1 MIVRL
6 LDPSNR
12 ERDHFDVEVA
22 MTDRARTK
30 GLSGRSNIGDGM
42 IFFFPRP
49 TVVPFTVAKMKVPID
64 IAWLDDQGRI
74 LGIARKLDPGSR
86 FLARATAIPYCS
98 ALEVPSGRL
107 SEAAGTGWRLVW

>member
-6 LDPSNR
+6 FDSSGL
-12 ERDHFDVEVA
+12 ERDRFDVEVA

-42 IFFFPRP
+42 VFLFPRK
-49 TVVPFTVAKMKVPID
+49 TMLPFTVAKMKVPID
-64 IAWLDDQGRI
+64 IAWADAQGVI
-74 LGIARKLDPGSR
+74 LGISRRLEPGSR
-86 FLARATAIPYCS
+86 FLARATATPYRS

-107 SEAAGTGWRLVW
+107 SSAAAGWHLSW